1 MNTKYNN
8 AFVADYYHKSDKSY
22 FEKYLQEE
30 IDFLLTASANEL
42 HEVKFDDI
50 YVSKPDEEDTLR
62 KLLKPSFSDKI
73 IYLTGVTGVGKT
85 MLLRK
90 VFQIHN
96 MTPIIIDDTN
106 TMVIPISFDNI
117 KKSMDEDMPVSTA
130 IKLMFS
136 DIISN
141 ACEYIENTF
150 SDINIPSESN
160 INTISD
166 FYKFLKTQ
174 RGDIAQ
180 YSNTF
185 PRLSIIERISSF
197 ARDDTLTFNCGL
209 LKYYLNQPACSIDN
223 VIFIVDDVEG
233 VGGSNEIIP
242 VNTIFE
248 VMTCMQNPYEKKC
261 WTANAIIS
269 CRHYVYRL
277 IRYGTYLDSDDMG
290 EIKQL
295 FESYSRGDLCPL
307 NSPPPILEIVE
318 KRYDA
323 IFQIKKNQRWVD
335 AMNVIKFVLVDID
348 DTVVDFLL
356 NLNIK
361 NARSTL
367 STIKTLVYNRR
378 WIQRDYK
385 ETVSGAFRIESIRQ
399 YDTTPATLIRAIG
412 MEESQIYSSNE
423 SIIPNLL
430 RNTQNEDDHLFIL
443 LTLKYFME
451 LSNYKHMNW
460 NNSLDIEKF
469 YHETDMIFKD
479 AQYQQYFKDSI
490 QYLLTKRMLLRSIDQ
505 LQIDTKP
512 VSSSNANDMK
522 KVYVSDAALDLWKN

>member
-1 MNTKYNN
+1 MML
-8 AFVADYYHKSDKSY
+8 FFKS
-22 FEKYLQEE
+22 
-30 IDFLLTASANEL
+30 
-42 HEVKFDDI
+42 
-50 YVSKPDEEDTLR
+50 
-62 KLLKPSFSDKI
+62 
-73 IYLTGVTGVGKT
+73 
-85 MLLRK
+85 
-90 VFQIHN
+90 
-96 MTPIIIDDTN
+96 
-106 TMVIPISFDNI
+106 
-117 KKSMDEDMPVSTA
+117 
-130 IKLMFS
+130 
-136 DIISN
+136 
-141 ACEYIENTF
+141 
-150 SDINIPSESN
+150 
-160 INTISD
+160 
-166 FYKFLKTQ
+166 
-174 RGDIAQ
+174 
-180 YSNTF
+180 
-185 PRLSIIERISSF
+185 
-197 ARDDTLTFNCGL
+197 
-209 LKYYLNQPACSIDN
+209 
-223 VIFIVDDVEG
+223 
-233 VGGSNEIIP
+233 
-242 VNTIFE
+242 
-248 VMTCMQNPYEKKC
+248 
-261 WTANAIIS
+261 
-269 CRHYVYRL
+269 
-277 IRYGTYLDSDDMG
+277 
-290 EIKQL
+290 
-295 FESYSRGDLCPL
+295 
-307 NSPPPILEIVE
+307 
-318 KRYDA
+318 
-323 IFQIKKNQRWVD
+323 KKNQRWVD

-348 DTVVDFLL
+348 DTVGDFLL

-522 KVYVSDAALDLWKN
+522 KAYVSDAALDLWKN